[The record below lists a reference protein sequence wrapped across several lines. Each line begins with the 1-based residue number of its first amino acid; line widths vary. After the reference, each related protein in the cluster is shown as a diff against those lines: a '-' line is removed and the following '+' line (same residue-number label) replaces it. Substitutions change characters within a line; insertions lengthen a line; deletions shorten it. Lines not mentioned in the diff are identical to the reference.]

1 MNLMPLFIVGLYVLL
16 VPLIFSL
23 LTRLRLEE
31 AFRKGSHS
39 WQITLLYVVL
49 TLAISR
55 LVIDYFVGI
64 FSLLGQVFSI

>member
-1 MNLMPLFIVGLYVLL
+1 MPLFIVGLYVLL